1 MFNFGRGKLR
11 EYCQA
16 ASLFVN
22 VVCVVAGAGRFAD
35 WLSTRSRID
44 LEFSVGFL
52 LTSILIFAFSS
63 DRLFLLSCSLLATAV
78 LGTINSILRWTPVA
92 LPVIL
97 PCWVIGVATL
107 FIRARLQD
115 GAQ

>member
-1 MFNFGRGKLR
+1 MGSQMSWTARCYWTAAPISWRKPLVLPGIRNSIRVAFTMFNFGRGKLR

-52 LTSILIFAFSS
+52 LTSILIFAFS
-63 DRLFLLSCSLLATAV
+63 
-78 LGTINSILRWTPVA
+78 
-92 LPVIL
+92 
-97 PCWVIGVATL
+97 
-107 FIRARLQD
+107 
-115 GAQ
+115 